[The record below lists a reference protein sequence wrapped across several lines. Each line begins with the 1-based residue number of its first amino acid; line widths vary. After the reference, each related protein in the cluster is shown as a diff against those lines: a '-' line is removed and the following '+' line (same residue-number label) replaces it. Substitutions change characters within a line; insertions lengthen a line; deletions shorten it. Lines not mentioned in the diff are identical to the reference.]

1 MSREPAY
8 LVCIAW
14 GALWVH
20 ELEHVDCPVILEN
33 AAESAVAVKVD
44 LPALCPCEC
53 RTCKR
58 AWWAKGRPL
67 VRDGKIVTERS
78 S

>member
-1 MSREPAY
+1 VAE

-14 GALWVH
+14 GALQGY
-20 ELEHVDCPVILEN
+20 EREHFDCPVILE
-33 AAESAVAVKVD
+33 SAVSAAVPVTVE

-58 AWWAKGRPL
+58 SWWAMGRPL